1 MISFL
6 LCLAILIVGYFVYG
20 KIVDNTFGPD
30 DRETP
35 AVRINDGVDY
45 VVMPQ
50 WKLFLVQ
57 LLNIAGLGPIFG
69 AMQGALW
76 GPVVFLWIT
85 FGTIFAGGVHDY
97 FSGMMSERNDGASI
111 AEITG
116 KYLGPVMQNVMRVFS
131 VVLLIMVGTVFA
143 VGPAGLIVE
152 LCHQSGASGVL
163 TSLLFW
169 LIIILVYYF
178 IATFISIDAV
188 IGKIYPIFGICLII
202 MAIGVIFGIF
212 TNPAY
217 TIPEIWDHFGSMH
230 PSGTPIWSFMFITVA
245 CGAISGFHSTQSPLM
260 ARCMKSEKQG
270 HFVFYGAMVCEGVI
284 ALIWAA
290 AGCSLYEVTD
300 GLNTGLA
307 QALAMGQSKAIYD
320 VCSKTMGGVGI
331 ALAMIGVVVCPIT
344 SGDTAFRS
352 ARLTLADWFKID
364 QDSYG
369 NRLKLCIPV
378 LGVGLYL
385 VASHA
390 HPIFERVFKRYDRLN
405 NVVQENLNGI
415 RVVKSYNRESFE
427 VSKFGRISQRIFKD
441 FTKAERIMSFNSPLM
456 MICIYGSMIL
466 IAWMGAQQIVAS
478 GNNPAVGLTTGDLTA
493 LVTYAMQILMA
504 MMMLSMIFV
513 MVIISQASAER
524 ICQVLQEEST
534 VQNPAQPVT
543 DMADGSIEFDHVTFR
558 YSDSSEK
565 PVLDDI
571 NLKIRSGMTVGIVGG
586 TGSAK
591 SSLVQLVPRLYD
603 VSSGSLKVGGVDVR
617 DYDLEAL
624 RDQVAMVLQKNVL
637 FSGTIAENL
646 RWGNPNATDEEIR
659 HAAQLAQADGF
670 VQEFPDKY
678 DTYIEQGGTNVSGGQ
693 RQRLCIARALLKK
706 PKILILDDSVSAVD
720 TKTERTILDNLKK
733 REGLTTILI
742 AHRISTVEQMDKI
755 VFVEDGEVHA
765 VGKHEDLYRTC
776 TAYRKMVDLQKLE
789 EEAGEE

>member
-1 MISFL
+1 MLEKYCADDEKYVNMRPEIWGCPAAEWGCGQHRKKEVSGMISFL
-6 LCLAILIVGYFVYG
+6 LCLAVLIVGYFVYG

-116 KYLGPVMQNVMRVFS
+116 KYLGPVMQNIMRVFS

-152 LCHQSGASGVL
+152 LCSQSGASGVL

-169 LIIILVYYF
+169 LIIILAYYF

-212 TNPAY
+212 TNSAY
-217 TIPEIWDHFGSMH
+217 TIPEIWEHFGSMH

-270 HFVFYGAMVCEGVI
+270 HFVFYGAMVCEGII

-290 AGCSLYEVTD
+290 AGCSLYEVV
-300 GLNTGLA
+300 GGKNTGLA
-307 QALAMGQSKAIYD
+307 AALAMGQSKAIYD

-352 ARLTLADWFKID
+352 ARLTLADWLKID
-364 QDSYG
+364 QDSYA

-378 LGVGLYL
+378 LGVGAFLGIGNALGFINYTVIWRYFSWTNQTLAMIVLWAASMYL
-385 VASHA
+385 FKEKKNYWITAVPATFMSAVSATYFVLAPECLGGLLNHKTAEGAIVYNTAVAY
-390 HPIFERVFKRYDRLN
+390 P
-405 NVVQENLNGI
+405 
-415 RVVKSYNRESFE
+415 
-427 VSKFGRISQRIFKD
+427 
-441 FTKAERIMSFNSPLM
+441 
-456 MICIYGSMIL
+456 
-466 IAWMGAQQIVAS
+466 
-478 GNNPAVGLTTGDLTA
+478 
-493 LVTYAMQILMA
+493 
-504 MMMLSMIFV
+504 
-513 MVIISQASAER
+513 
-524 ICQVLQEEST
+524 
-534 VQNPAQPVT
+534 
-543 DMADGSIEFDHVTFR
+543 
-558 YSDSSEK
+558 
-565 PVLDDI
+565 
-571 NLKIRSGMTVGIVGG
+571 VGILF
-586 TGSAK
+586 AIAM
-591 SSLVQLVPRLYD
+591 L
-603 VSSGSLKVGGVDVR
+603 
-617 DYDLEAL
+617 AL
-624 RDQVAMVLQKNVL
+624 
-637 FSGTIAENL
+637 FIY
-646 RWGNPNATDEEIR
+646 AT
-659 HAAQLAQADGF
+659 
-670 VQEFPDKY
+670 
-678 DTYIEQGGTNVSGGQ
+678 
-693 RQRLCIARALLKK
+693 KK
-706 PKILILDDSVSAVD
+706 QTVK
-720 TKTERTILDNLKK
+720 KT
-733 REGLTTILI
+733 
-742 AHRISTVEQMDKI
+742 A
-755 VFVEDGEVHA
+755 
-765 VGKHEDLYRTC
+765 
-776 TAYRKMVDLQKLE
+776 
-789 EEAGEE
+789 